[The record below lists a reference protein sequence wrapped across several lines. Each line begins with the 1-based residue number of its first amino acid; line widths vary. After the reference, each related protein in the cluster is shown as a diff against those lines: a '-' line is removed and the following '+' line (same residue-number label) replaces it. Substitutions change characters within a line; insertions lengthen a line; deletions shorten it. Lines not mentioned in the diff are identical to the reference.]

1 MSEIVMVENRH
12 DERIMFFE
20 TPSFIVSPYLFIS
33 VILLNIGLLSVLI
46 LWGTQFFKRIFQSRE
61 QARLRLERAERAA
74 EAILNQAREESLAI
88 IGKAHQASANILKE
102 SAVSREGFQKEF
114 EKVVRE
120 FSRGETERLL
130 KLSEGFSKS
139 YQASTDEARKTY
151 LKNMDALY
159 QHLTD
164 RAREST
170 ERFEKFMQDEVAQFE
185 GIAKFQFERLQ
196 SSVVTEVESYKQ
208 DLIKRVERSIFR
220 IIYLVSTN
228 VLGKTIDLEGH
239 RELVIKALEEA
250 KREGFFE

>member
-1 MSEIVMVENRH
+1 
-12 DERIMFFE
+12 
-20 TPSFIVSPYLFIS
+20 
-33 VILLNIGLLSVLI
+33 
-46 LWGTQFFKRIFQSRE
+46 
-61 QARLRLERAERAA
+61 
-74 EAILNQAREESLAI
+74 
-88 IGKAHQASANILKE
+88 
-102 SAVSREGFQKEF
+102 
-114 EKVVRE
+114 
-120 FSRGETERLL
+120 
-130 KLSEGFSKS
+130 
-139 YQASTDEARKTY
+139 
-151 LKNMDALY
+151 MDALY